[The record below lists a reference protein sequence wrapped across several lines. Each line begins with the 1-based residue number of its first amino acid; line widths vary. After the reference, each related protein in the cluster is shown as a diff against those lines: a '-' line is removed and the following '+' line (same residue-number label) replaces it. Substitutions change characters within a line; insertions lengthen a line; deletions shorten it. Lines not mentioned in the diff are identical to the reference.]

1 MTSVQIAES
10 HTLRRDARRNRAL
23 IIEAG
28 REVFAI
34 SGFAA
39 PLDAVAR
46 RAGVGR
52 GTLYRHFP
60 DRYALAVAIF
70 EDNVRD
76 IERLAEAHRGRVDA
90 FDALLRALVD
100 HQVRSHGLHQA
111 LAKGTEAPEL
121 QALAERIVLAF
132 GEPVRRAQEDG
143 ALRPDLA
150 TADLL
155 DIMRMVAAI
164 IEGVDD
170 IDLRRANA
178 ERAIDP
184 APPRAAR
191 LTPAQHPARR
201 HAPQWSI
208 AACFG
213 SGTRLH

>member
-1 MTSVQIAES
+1 MTSVEIAES

-23 IIEAG
+23 IIEAA
-28 REVFAI
+28 REVFA
-34 SGFAA
+34 GAGLGA

-76 IERLAEAHRGRVDA
+76 IERLAVDYEDRADA

-111 LAKGTEAPEL
+111 LDKGTEAPEL

-132 GEPVRRAQEDG
+132 GEPIRRAQEDG
-143 ALRPDLA
+143 ALRADLVRD
-150 TADLL
+150 DLL
-155 DIMRMVAAI
+155 DIMRMVASVI
-164 IEGVDD
+164 GRVDD
-170 IDLRRANA
+170 IDRRRVSADRALDLLRDGLR
-178 ERAIDP
+178 
-184 APPRAAR
+184 
-191 LTPAQHPARR
+191 
-201 HAPQWSI
+201 
-208 AACFG
+208 G
-213 SGTRLH
+213 

>member
-1 MTSVQIAES
+1 MTSVQITES

-23 IIEAG
+23 IIEAA

-34 SGFAA
+34 AGFSA

-76 IERLAEAHRGRVDA
+76 IERLAAAHDGRADA
-90 FDALLRALVD
+90 FDALLRALLD

-121 QALAERIVLAF
+121 QALAERIVRAF
-132 GEPVRRAQEDG
+132 AEPVRRAQEDG
-143 ALRPDLA
+143 ALRSDLVKE
-150 TADLL
+150 DLL
-155 DIMRMVAAI
+155 DIMRMVASV

-170 IDLRRANA
+170 IERRRASA
-178 ERAIDP
+178 DRAIDLL
-184 APPRAAR
+184 RNGLR
-191 LTPAQHPARR
+191 
-201 HAPQWSI
+201 
-208 AACFG
+208 G
-213 SGTRLH
+213 